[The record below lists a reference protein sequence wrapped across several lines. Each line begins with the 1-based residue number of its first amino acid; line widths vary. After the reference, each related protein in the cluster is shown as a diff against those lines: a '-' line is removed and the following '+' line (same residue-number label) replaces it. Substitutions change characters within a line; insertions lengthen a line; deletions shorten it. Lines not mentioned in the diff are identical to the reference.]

1 MPRQGKAR
9 RAAVRQTQL
18 GQKKKR
24 TSRSPAETPS
34 AFLPPTP
41 QRTSDTSVSPD
52 ETPTTPVTPQPVAA
66 QRATP
71 FRTEQRAA
79 VYKYVG
85 PEIKRIAV
93 VTAGLLAVLIVLTVV
108 LR

>member
-24 TSRSPAETPS
+24 TSKSPAEAQS

-41 QRTSDTSVSPD
+41 QRVSDTSVSTD
-52 ETPTTPVTPQPVAA
+52 ETPTTPVTPQPVTA
-66 QRATP
+66 QRSTP
-71 FRTEQRAA
+71 YRTEQRAA
-79 VYKYVG
+79 VYRYIG

-93 VTAGLLAVLIVLTVV
+93 LTAGMLAILIVLTVV